1 MNPAL
6 RAHLEKAHTYQAQIN
21 ALLKAT
27 TDRNAHLRL
36 QELSSQVQEWMAA
49 VEALARRIDHFQR
62 NNIIQQDLES
72 VPQAIS
78 NLERRLAAESDP
90 ATQTEL
96 ERTLT
101 NRRNQLAAL
110 EHLQRIIKR
119 AEIKIESTLSSLGTI
134 YSQML
139 ISQSTDHVAD
149 YSRLAADVDEEVRTL
164 QDHLEALEEVRLS
177 DL

>member
-1 MNPAL
+1 M
-6 RAHLEKAHTYQAQIN
+6 
-21 ALLKAT
+21 
-27 TDRNAHLRL
+27 
-36 QELSSQVQEWMAA
+36 
-49 VEALARRIDHFQR
+49 
-62 NNIIQQDLES
+62 
-72 VPQAIS
+72 
-78 NLERRLAAESDP
+78 
-90 ATQTEL
+90 
-96 ERTLT
+96 T
-101 NRRNQLAAL
+101 NRRNQMAAL